1 MSEVEGVMPA
11 TSLAEKVAK
20 HAKDRAWVI
29 EKLLASGR
37 YAVGKSTTDLIQDA
51 TAVLNFMVNGDVPRF
66 GGIAAPSLAS
76 VDETFRAAS
85 RITNPMINRAK
96 AVLDAELTS
105 NVRVEVIRRA
115 LEAALTAEPTA

>member
-1 MSEVEGVMPA
+1 LEEDAMSEENALVTAVR
-11 TSLAEKVAK
+11 
-20 HAKDRAWVI
+20 HHKDRAWAV
-29 EKLLASGR
+29 EKLIASGGYDSGR
-37 YAVGKSTTDLIQDA
+37 TITDLINDA
-51 TAVLNFMVNGDVPRF
+51 QAIVDFVQEDRAPGKF
-66 GGIAAPSLAS
+66 GAIAAPSLAS
-76 VDETFRAAS
+76 VDETFRAAP